1 MKDQKSR
8 SAPSETEEAACL
20 VSLCWPHS
28 LVGREARAGT
38 SDGMG
43 VRRGVPPPSQGQ
55 YLAVSSRPHIQRA
68 MSGFCRSSSH
78 AWDHHLPCNIVRPQ
92 RIPWNPKVLV
102 FLWIWYSFQLYC
114 EQMFLRLL

>member
-1 MKDQKSR
+1 MF
-8 SAPSETEEAACL
+8 
-20 VSLCWPHS
+20 
-28 LVGREARAGT
+28 
-38 SDGMG
+38 
-43 VRRGVPPPSQGQ
+43 GVPLLDPLPGGQGGKGRNIRWDRSEEGCFPPSQGQ

-78 AWDHHLPCNIVRPQ
+78 AWDHHLPCNIVRLQ
-92 RIPWNPKVLV
+92 KIPWNPKVLV